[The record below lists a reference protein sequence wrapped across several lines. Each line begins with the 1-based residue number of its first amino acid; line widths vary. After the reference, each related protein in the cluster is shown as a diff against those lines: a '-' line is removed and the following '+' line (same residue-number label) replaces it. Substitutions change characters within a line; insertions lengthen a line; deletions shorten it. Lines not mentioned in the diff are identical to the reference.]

1 MMDRLAIAA
10 TLWLCAGIAQAD
22 IYTNLAGEVLSGQLV
37 SVTNGLVSIRTEHG
51 MVQSV
56 SLKDFPSAERER
68 LLLAAGQTLPLP
80 ADLQS
85 LFEHLRDMAIRAER
99 QEQAGL
105 HPAETTAQRH
115 HELCATWRQILDTAL
130 AESRISAALHAQWL
144 NALAAAPEKESL
156 H

>member
-1 MMDRLAIAA
+1 MMGRLAIAA

-22 IYTNLAGEVLSGQLV
+22 TYTNLAGEILSGQLV

-68 LLLAAGQTLPLP
+68 IQLAAGQTLPLP
-80 ADLQS
+80 ADLQA
-85 LFEHLRDMAIRAER
+85 LFEHLRDMATRAER

-105 HPAETTAQRH
+105 HTAEAIAQRH
-115 HELCATWRQILDTAL
+115 QELCATWRQILDAAL

-144 NALAAAPEKESL
+144 NALAANPGKEIP